1 MSDQNPFEDFDFG
14 EETPSEPQP
23 QEEKP
28 SNRNF
33 MIAIGII
40 GGIFVLALIL
50 LAVMVLFVLPQ
61 RNAALR
67 EQQQALLAANT
78 ATAFAATEN
87 AQQALLLLTPSATP
101 VPSPTPVPPT
111 NTPVIV
117 QPPTATPTLTPT
129 SVSDAQK
136 ATLAAQQTQL
146 AEGKFTATVLPT
158 STALPTTGFADEVGL
173 PGMIGIG
180 VALVVIILVARRL
193 RTS

>member
-33 MIAIGII
+33 LIALGVI
-40 GGIFVLALIL
+40 GGIFVLVAIAL
-50 LAVMVLFVLPQ
+50 VVVVLFVLPQ

-67 EQQQALLAANT
+67 EQQQAQLAANT

-87 AQQALLLLTPSATP
+87 AQQALLLLTPSA
-101 VPSPTPVPPT
+101 TPVPPT

-136 ATLAAQQTQL
+136 ATLSAQQTQL
-146 AEGKFTATVLPT
+146 AAGKFTATVLPT
-158 STALPTTGFADEVGL
+158 STALPETGFADEVGL
-173 PGMIGIG
+173 PGMIGIA

-193 RTS
+193 RSS